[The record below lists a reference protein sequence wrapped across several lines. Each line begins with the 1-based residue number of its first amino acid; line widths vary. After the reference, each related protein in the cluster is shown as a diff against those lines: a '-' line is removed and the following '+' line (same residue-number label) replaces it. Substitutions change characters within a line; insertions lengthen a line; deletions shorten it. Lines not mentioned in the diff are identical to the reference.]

1 MHENSSSWPSN
12 PLSQSAD
19 DSPSQEQE
27 TDTSTHALLSFESQV
42 RFVAEQAEAL
52 RQQSIQLRRD
62 RAVNQAQ
69 LEACMGLLA
78 GLGKKLDIADVSCVV
93 DQPTTMSDER
103 LVSPP
108 MKMVAS
114 EKRGS
119 RRRNH
124 RHEQLSVLRSWFD
137 EHCEEPYPSNE
148 EKEELAHVTGMEIR
162 QIEHCAFV

>member
-42 RFVAEQAEAL
+42 RFVAQQAEAL

-78 GLGKKLDIADVSCVV
+78 GLGKKLDIADVSRVV
-93 DQPTTMSDER
+93 DQPTTTSDER
-103 LVSPP
+103 LVSPTT
-108 MKMVAS
+108 KMVAS
-114 EKRGS
+114 VQRGS

-137 EHCEEPYPSNE
+137 EHREEPYPSNDRHGDQANRTLCVRL
-148 EKEELAHVTGMEIR
+148 KSNQAVY
-162 QIEHCAFV
+162 